1 MSIRPEIPTTPAE
14 PIKLLEAGKRAR
26 DYCTQLLAADQLMTN
41 VSMKPD
47 PKIAAFFDGWRFAYD
62 FFLYEYRI
70 RQTVLILFVNKV
82 GKVEVE
88 WNDLARL
95 NQSAL
100 LNPAD
105 SPSPGALAAAM
116 SETTKTFPEAQI
128 ESVEVVWNPQWQ
140 DGVCKGLVRCWR
152 LGLVQGMERRA
163 VTYTTTTVAV
173 SEARTNYSTARP
185 RFNTRW
191 QLGDSAVIFQERA
204 EQTQIQQR
212 LMVNLDKLNKP
223 PDKRYTDYWII
234 WSCIARAEHFVEE
247 LGYTEV
253 GLRNTYIELVEE
265 ETHNADHHSGSSD
278 RGRLPVITVTRNSSW
293 ARDVTIITHEL
304 GHAFYWLMFV
314 RPPRMIDSDA
324 YPISLKGIEE
334 GFADYFAAAILI
346 NNTPIVRIG
355 AYVIAVDPDAHPD
368 LPRVI
373 EATPHQPKVQEAHE
387 IGWQWANFLWDVRLS
402 LIKQLDVQTANR
414 IIFDAHLRPQV
425 EQDSPSEPLACYF
438 HALQRTTWARGVD
451 LDWQELASRHS
462 ISVLP
467 MIRGRGMAPQS
478 LTA

>member
-1 MSIRPEIPTTPAE
+1 MSIRPEASPNEPAQ
-14 PIKLLEAGKRAR
+14 PIEFL
-26 DYCTQLLAADQLMTN
+26 DADQRAQTYCDQLIANHPMQGLS
-41 VSMKPD
+41 VAPD
-47 PKIAAFFDGWRFAYD
+47 PKIATFFDGWRFAYD
-62 FFLYEYRI
+62 FFLYNHRI
-70 RQTVLILFVNKV
+70 RQTVLVLFVNKQ
-82 GKVEVE
+82 GQLHEE
-88 WNDLARL
+88 WNDLAQL
-95 NQSAL
+95 NPGQTT
-100 LNPAD
+100 NPAD
-105 SPSPGALAAAM
+105 TPQLGPLQEAAQAARKAYTGAKV
-116 SETTKTFPEAQI
+116 ET
-128 ESVEVVWNPQWQ
+128 VEVVWDPQWQ
-140 DGVCKGLVRCWR
+140 HGICKGLVRCWR
-152 LGLVQGMERRA
+152 LGLVQGMERRVA
-163 VTYTTTTVAV
+163 TYTAATVAV

-223 PDKRYTDYWII
+223 SDKRYTDYWII

-265 ETHNADHHSGSSD
+265 KTHNALHHSGSSD

-314 RPPRMIDSDA
+314 RPPRIINSDA